1 MSEPKLYPY
10 FLFTICFLGVALGA
24 MNSVLAPSY
33 LPDILREFKSSS
45 ITSENAGAW
54 INFAFLAGGTIGGIS
69 FAFISDQIGRRN
81 TLAYA
86 LLFCGIGSGLGA
98 ISPSWLLLT

>member
-1 MSEPKLYPY
+1 MSEFKFYPY

-33 LPDILREFKSSS
+33 LPDILRELKA
-45 ITSENAGAW
+45 TSVSPEKAGAW

-69 FAFISDQIGRRN
+69 FGFISDHIGRRK

-86 LLFCGIGSGLGA
+86 LFFCSIGSGLGA
-98 ISPSWLLLT
+98 IGSSWILL